1 MAKPKT
7 ETKAEAKVE
16 PQAEAK
22 GEAKAKVEAKPE
34 TRAEAKVEAKAEAK
48 VESKVEAKAPP
59 AAKAYAPA
67 HRVGMEVSIAVSH
80 AVQLARAEAIAAYP
94 ITPQTHIVEH
104 LSGMVAN
111 GELEAEFVNVESE
124 HSAMSACIGM
134 SASGARTYTA
144 TSSQG
149 LALMNEILFIAS
161 AMRFPI
167 VMTVANR
174 ALSGPL
180 SIWNDHGDI
189 MSARDIGWIQIF
201 VENGQEAFDHSVMA
215 FKIAENPKVLLPTI
229 INMDGFILTHV
240 VEALEMIDQKAV
252 DGFLP
257 PYVPRHQLDPKY
269 PVTMGAFA
277 MPEIYTEVKMKHEVT
292 LTNSYEHIV
301 AVWDEWASLTGR
313 QYEPVERYR
322 TEDAKVLLLTMG
334 CLSEVAR
341 IAVDEM
347 RDAGVP
353 VGLLRLRMWR
363 PFPFQ
368 DLRKAVGAAELLIV
382 CDRAIS
388 LGGPGGPVASE
399 VKSALYAQAQRP
411 QILSYIIGLGG
422 RDVAPEAFKDIVD
435 QARKEAAQGSTQ
447 EFHLYGVRG

>member
-1 MAKPKT
+1 MAKPK
-7 ETKAEAKVE
+7 
-16 PQAEAK
+16 
-22 GEAKAKVEAKPE
+22 AKASSGA
-34 TRAEAKVEAKAEAK
+34 TG
-48 VESKVEAKAPP
+48 
-59 AAKAYAPA
+59 YAPS
-67 HRVGMEVSIAVSH
+67 HRVGMEVSIAVSD
-80 AVQLARAEAIAAYP
+80 AVQLSRAEAIAAYP

-104 LSGMVAN
+104 LSSVVAN
-111 GELEAEFVNVESE
+111 GDLEAEFINVESE

-189 MSARDIGWIQIF
+189 MSARDIGWIQVF
-201 VENGQEAFDHSVMA
+201 VENGQEAFDHSIMA

-229 INMDGFILTHV
+229 VNMDGFILSHV
-240 VEALEMIDQKAV
+240 VEALEMVDQKTV
-252 DGFLP
+252 DDFLP
-257 PYVPRHQLDPKY
+257 PYIPRHQLDTKS

-301 AVWDEWASLTGR
+301 SVWDEWARLTGR
-313 QYEPVERYR
+313 EYHPVERYR
-322 TEDAKVLLLTMG
+322 TEDAKILLLTMG
-334 CLSEVAR
+334 CLSEVAK

-347 RDAGVP
+347 RETEIP

-363 PFPFQ
+363 PFPFK
-368 DLRKAVGAAELLIV
+368 DLRNAVGDAELLIV

-388 LGGPGGPVASE
+388 LGGPGGPVMSE
-399 VKSALYAQAQRP
+399 VRSALYSQATRP
-411 QILSYIIGLGG
+411 DILGYIIGLGG
-422 RDVAPEAFKDIVD
+422 RDVPPEAFHDIVKKA
-435 QARKEAAQGSTQ
+435 QAEIAQGSGP
-447 EFHLYGVRG
+447 EFHLYGVRE